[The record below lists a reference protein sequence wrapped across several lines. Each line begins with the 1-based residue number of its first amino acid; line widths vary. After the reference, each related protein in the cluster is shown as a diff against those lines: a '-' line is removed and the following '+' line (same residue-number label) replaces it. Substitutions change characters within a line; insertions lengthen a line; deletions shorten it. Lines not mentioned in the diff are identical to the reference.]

1 MDGVQIGCVIL
12 TLATFSHA
20 FQICSEKQFDGTYKT
35 KTCLNSCCGVTYFK
49 YCCSSS
55 ISTSYYTTHYRWTT
69 GVIVGIV
76 IGVIAFIGLIVGI
89 IICCVICCRSS
100 QGQSGHVVQNQQQ
113 MTVVSGTT
121 NTSYTPGY
129 GYPAQATP
137 GAYPPAPNYAQPQ
150 KGTYPQGAAYPP
162 PQGGVYPPPQSAA
175 YPPPQGGV

>member
-49 YCCSSS
+49 YCCSS
-55 ISTSYYTTHYRWTT
+55 
-69 GVIVGIV
+69 
-76 IGVIAFIGLIVGI
+76 
-89 IICCVICCRSS
+89 RSS